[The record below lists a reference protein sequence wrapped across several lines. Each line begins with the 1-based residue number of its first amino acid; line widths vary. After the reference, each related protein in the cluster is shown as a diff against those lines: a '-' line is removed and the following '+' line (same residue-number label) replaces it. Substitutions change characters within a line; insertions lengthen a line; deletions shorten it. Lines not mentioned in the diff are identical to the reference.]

1 MKTCILMSLIIY
13 LVIFPNTNSS
23 RFYNSAQEL
32 PQNKYINCSLKA
44 YDFSTKRK
52 VNSIGISETILI
64 GLKGNLYFI
73 FNMKIL
79 WRMFF
84 ISVVPTTEKLIT
96 WYFIFY
102 VPKDP
107 IILHGIPGSEQTI
120 DVLITNTAGNN
131 L

>member
-32 PQNKYINCSLKA
+32 PQNKYIHCSLKA

>member
-32 PQNKYINCSLKA
+32 QQNKYINCSLKA

>member
-79 WRMFF
+79 
-84 ISVVPTTEKLIT
+84 
-96 WYFIFY
+96 
-102 VPKDP
+102 
-107 IILHGIPGSEQTI
+107 
-120 DVLITNTAGNN
+120 
-131 L
+131 